1 MFAFLGNRQNQRSIS
16 LDRRGRKEIIE
27 TFIAKRTEKMEDAVR
42 KAQVLTEA
50 LPYIKG
56 FKNKFIVIKLGG
68 SAQDDPEILKHIFVD
83 CQIMQAV
90 GMRPVV
96 VYGGGKRIS
105 AAMKETGRSARF
117 IHGQRVTDAAT
128 MAIVARV
135 LADEVGRDLLRL
147 LEETGGQGFLL
158 NGRDHRFLRAVG
170 KTLPEHPGAD
180 LGFVGEP
187 VAIDAT
193 PIHRAFEQ
201 RSLAEG
207 RELLPLIAP
216 VACGC
221 GRESGFLYNVNGDTA
236 AALIARD
243 LHAEKLVFISDISGI
258 YRDMNDPASIFSRL
272 DGEDVARLVREEIIA
287 GGMIPKTEACLFALE
302 GGVRK
307 AHIVSGAQPHA
318 LLLEIFTQAGVGTE
332 IVLDKNAAAKE
343 EAE

>member
-1 MFAFLGNRQNQRSIS
+1 MQ
-16 LDRRGRKEIIE
+16 
-27 TFIAKRTEKMEDAVR
+27 DAVK

-50 LPYIKG
+50 LPYIRE
-56 FKNKFIVIKLGG
+56 FKNRFIVIKLGG
-68 SAQDDPEILKHIFVD
+68 SAQDDPELLKHIFID
-83 CQIMQAV
+83 CQIMLAV
-90 GMRPVV
+90 GMRPVI
-96 VYGGGKRIS
+96 VYGGGKKIS
-105 AAMKETGRSARF
+105 KAMKETGVSARF

-135 LADEVGRDLLRL
+135 LSDEVGGELLRL
-147 LEETGGQGFLL
+147 LEETGGLGFLL
-158 NGRDHRFLRAVG
+158 NGRDHKFLRAIK
-170 KTLPEHPGAD
+170 KTLPDSPGAD

-193 PIHRAFEQ
+193 PVHRAFEEYHWPDGKE
-201 RSLAEG
+201 RI
-207 RELLPLIAP
+207 PLIAP

-243 LHAEKLVFISDISGI
+243 LHAEKLVFISDIAGI
-258 YRDMNDPASIFSRL
+258 YRDKNDPASIFSRL
-272 DGEDVARLVREEIIA
+272 DRGDVHQLMSEEIIV

-318 LLLEIFTQAGVGTE
+318 LLLEIFTKSGVGTE
-332 IVLDKNAAAKE
+332 IVLDKQS
-343 EAE
+343 